1 MIELR
6 KVTIEAGNFRL
17 EDISFQI
24 DAGEYAVIMGKTGC
38 GKTTILETICGLRS
52 ATNGEILLDERVVTD
67 LPPADRNVGYVPQ
80 DLALFETMTV
90 REHLEF
96 APNLRGF
103 EPARTSEIVE
113 KLSGLLGIGDLLERS
128 PQGLSGGESQRVA
141 IGRALSF
148 EPPILLL
155 DEPMSAL
162 DEETRDEVYE
172 LLETVR
178 TSTGVTTLHITHSRA
193 EAVRLGSLHF
203 TLQGNAVKPLKSLS
217 KKSG

>member
-1 MIELR
+1 M
-6 KVTIEAGNFRL
+6 L
-17 EDISFQI
+17 E
-24 DAGEYAVIMGKTGC
+24 GK
-38 GKTTILETICGLRS
+38 
-52 ATNGEILLDERVVTD
+52 VVTAR
-67 LPPADRNVGYVPQ
+67 PPAERNVGYVPQ

-96 APNLRGF
+96 APKLRGF
-103 EPARTSEIVE
+103 APSRTQAIVE
-113 KLSGLLGIGDLLERS
+113 KLSGLLGIGDLLDRR
-128 PQGLSGGESQRVA
+128 PLGLSGGESQRVA

-162 DEETRDEVYE
+162 DEETREEVYG

-193 EAVRLGSLHF
+193 EALRLGTRHF
-203 TLQGNAVKPLKSLS
+203 LLQDGQVKESRR
-217 KKSG
+217 